1 MLRSGELSLLI
12 RHDLALAR
20 AMNRRKNHTAL
31 REDFLILYA
40 TTFIVLQPTAIIVVL
55 RREHKLSPTGHLRRI
70 SLLLSER
77 LLQDQ
82 TKRLFLGHVTGR
94 YW

>member
-31 REDFLILYA
+31 GEDFLILYA

-55 RREHKLSPTGHLRRI
+55 RREHKLSPTRRI

-82 TKRLFLGHVTGR
+82 TKRLFLWHVTGR

>member
-1 MLRSGELSLLI
+1 MLRPSELSLLI

-20 AMNRRKNHTAL
+20 AMNRGKNHTAL
-31 REDFLILYA
+31 GEDFLILYA

-55 RREHKLSPTGHLRRI
+55 RREHKLSPTRRI
-70 SLLLSER
+70 FLLLSER